1 MIRGEPWWIFLQLIR
16 TVVIIDLVIIDIH
29 DPSNIEWDLTNG
41 PLMEVARAI
50 WYSGLGVH
58 SVGPVGDFLDMM
70 IDMANVGGWTY
81 SRFPAV
87 ITRIG
92 SFCSES
98 QMLFCMSDPKN
109 PIYPIFPSKS
119 ESWWGPKTHPCHTN
133 RFIHSPLTIYQV
145 LLPSP
150 FYVDGDV
157 FVWL

>member
-1 MIRGEPWWIFLQLIR
+1 MDIF
-16 TVVIIDLVIIDIH
+16 TIDKDSGHNWFGHNWYTWSIKH
-29 DPSNIEWDLTNG
+29 WMG
-41 PLMEVARAI
+41 PYQWTPMEVARAI
-50 WYSGLGVH
+50 WYSCLGVH

-92 SFCSES
+92 SFCLES
-98 QMLFCMSDPKN
+98 QMLFCMSDPEN